1 MVLNIKLDGKIYV
14 TIVDVEG
21 VQLILDGKIKIY
33 FEGEWGWGNI
43 VTWDKG
49 CYLPYALVFA
59 IKIERM
65 AMEGVKGCD

>member
-1 MVLNIKLDGKIYV
+1 MAKLK
-14 TIVDVEG
+14 
-21 VQLILDGKIKIY
+21 KY

-59 IKIERM
+59 IKIEKM
-65 AMEGVKGCD
+65 AMEGVEHVVKDATSGDNPEDYNEV